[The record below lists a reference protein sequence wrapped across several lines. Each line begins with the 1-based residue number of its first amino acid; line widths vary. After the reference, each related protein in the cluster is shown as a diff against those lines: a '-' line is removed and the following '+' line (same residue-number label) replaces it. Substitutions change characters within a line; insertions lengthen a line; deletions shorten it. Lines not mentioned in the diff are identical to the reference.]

1 MTKFKLIA
9 GGLGVLAAF
18 ALGWT
23 LRGWTA
29 DKDMALATARAEAR
43 AEAQASAAYAAEIEA
58 GRKALAE
65 REAEI
70 ARLTAES
77 AALADKFKEAYAN
90 DPEAKDW
97 ADTTLPDSVVGLLR

>member
-1 MTKFKLIA
+1 MLQFIGA
-9 GGLGVLAAF
+9 GLAALLVF

-23 LRGWTA
+23 LRGWKA
-29 DKDMALATARAEAR
+29 EKDLAEVAAR
-43 AEAQASAAYAAEIEA
+43 AEAQASAAYAAEA
-58 GRKALAE
+58 QANRQALAE

-77 AALADKFKEAYAN
+77 AALADKFKETYAN

-97 ADTTLPDSVVGLLR
+97 ADTALPDSVAGLFR

>member
-1 MTKFKLIA
+1 MTKLKFI
-9 GGLGVLAAF
+9 GSGLVVALVF

-23 LRGWTA
+23 LRGWKA
-29 DKDMALATARAEAR
+29 EKDLAGLAAR
-43 AEAQASAAYAAEIEA
+43 AEAQASAAYAAEA
-58 GRKALAE
+58 QANRKALEE

-97 ADTTLPDSVVGLLR
+97 ADTALPDSVVGLFR